1 MKTDAQKVHAA
12 LEKLHK
18 AATNAWE
25 QGAYD
30 ESDTA
35 EMLLYSEITDWC
47 ENLMWRM
54 QADGLV
60 SKEQS

>member
-1 MKTDAQKVHAA
+1 MKTNAQSVKAA
-12 LEKLHK
+12 LEKLLK
-18 AATNAWE
+18 AATQAWE

-30 ESDTA
+30 EDDTT

-47 ENLMWRM
+47 ENIIWRM

-60 SKEQS
+60 ENDT